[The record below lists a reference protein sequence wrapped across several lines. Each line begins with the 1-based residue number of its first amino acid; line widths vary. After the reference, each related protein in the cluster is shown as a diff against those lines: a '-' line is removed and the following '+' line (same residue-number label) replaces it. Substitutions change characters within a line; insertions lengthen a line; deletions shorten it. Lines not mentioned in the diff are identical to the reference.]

1 LLGDSDERD
10 RLGIEGLDQLG
21 EVGQRPGQPVDLVDD
36 DDVDPAGV
44 DILQE
49 LLKGRAIEIAAGIGG
64 VVIMLGEG
72 PPALRGLTL
81 YIGLAGIPL
90 GIERIE
96 LQFQAMLGGFAG
108 VDGAAQRF
116 CRTSGHS
123 DDRRSRPTCRQC
135 RRLAS
140 DNRFRHRDVSNGTMP
155 PRFCRWPLWDGQSP

>member
-49 LLKGRAIEIAAGIGG
+49 LLKSRTIQIAAGIGG
-64 VVIMLGEG
+64 IVIMLGEG
-72 PPALRGLTL
+72 PPAPRGLTL

-90 GIERIE
+90 GIERVE
-96 LQFQAMLGGFAG
+96 LKFQTMLGGFAS
-108 VDGAAQRF
+108 VDGAADGF
-116 CRTSGHS
+116 DRTSGH
-123 DDRRSRPTCRQC
+123 DDHRSRPIC
-135 RRLAS
+135 
-140 DNRFRHRDVSNGTMP
+140 
-155 PRFCRWPLWDGQSP
+155 